1 PRINGVI
8 GEVDRLT
15 MKTALL
21 LSSRRNESS
30 SYTDRQKE
38 ILEHFANENS
48 LVTGDFREDIRVATA
63 FFSDAGNAQTHKH
76 IVKLINDPET
86 EELNHSKT
94 SKFEAESDLN
104 ELARDIIGDSPKT
117 SNTANESVSIAPR
130 RYRRP

>member
-1 PRINGVI
+1 
-8 GEVDRLT
+8 